1 MRFDLPAPV
10 FQTPERE
17 QTPGIW
23 MSHSDARTS
32 VMMQVPSVGAFVR
45 ALLPVRLTTGFTVTF
60 GGWLGVH
67 PDDLQR
73 AFRVWWEPGYADLG
87 LDGLPA
93 NALPGW
99 GLLGAATHAEV
110 RDPEQTPLSRTRVA
124 AGRPSCALRQA
135 RGSSSKPLHA
145 LESSCCRAEPGLT
158 STGSVGVGA

>member
-1 MRFDLPAPV
+1 MRFDLPDPV

-45 ALLPVRLTTGFTVTF
+45 ALLPVRLTDGFTVTF
-60 GGWLGVH
+60 GVWLGVH

-73 AFRVWWEPGYADLG
+73 AFRVWWESGYADLG
-87 LDGLPA
+87 LDGLLA

-99 GLLGAATHAEV
+99 GLLGAAAHAEV
-110 RDPEQTPLSRTRVA
+110 RDPDQTPYCT
-124 AGRPSCALRQA
+124 
-135 RGSSSKPLHA
+135 SSSDSELSAVLADEWAHDMV
-145 LESSCCRAEPGLT
+145 L
-158 STGSVGVGA
+158 GAIGTH